1 MVTRSIGNL
10 HGTVKPLLIVIVAML
25 LFAAIATTAITQTS
39 NDLPTLSY
47 QAFGQV
53 ADVYRSGGQAPV
65 LVDKLNQALALIQEA
80 QFKKSQGDEANAVK
94 LEDQARS
101 TMAQIMSEVPAAQQ
115 KAALDSTTRT
125 IVVVAS
131 IPVVVAASTL
141 IFYVTLRT
149 WRWYERMKLFEMR
162 IVVGE
167 KKTED

>member
-1 MVTRSIGNL
+1 
-10 HGTVKPLLIVIVAML
+10 
-25 LFAAIATTAITQTS
+25 
-39 NDLPTLSY
+39 
-47 QAFGQV
+47 
-53 ADVYRSGGQAPV
+53 
-65 LVDKLNQALALIQEA
+65 
-80 QFKKSQGDEANAVK
+80 
-94 LEDQARS
+94 
-101 TMAQIMSEVPAAQQ
+101 MAQIMSEAPAAQQ